1 MRKKFI
7 FSLFACLLVAS
18 LILTGGCKKE
28 EAKTIKIGVIG
39 PMQYIQGEHHW
50 FGATMARD
58 EINKAGG
65 ITITVT
71 DENGKTREET
81 YQIELIKAD
90 SNEVNSPT
98 DAATAMEKL
107 ITQDK
112 AQFVVGGFRTEA
124 VIPMMDVA
132 MDNKTIFLGCGAATQ
147 SLCQKAVGD
156 GYARYKYWFR
166 VTPFSSDKLVSNS
179 LTTLGIAGA
188 TMKAGLGIDKVK
200 VAILAEQATWADAMV
215 AAYQAYVPAKLGMEV
230 VGTWRPSATASDVTA
245 ELTAIQQSGAH
256 VILTIISGPVGIPFA
271 RQLGELQ
278 IPVASVGINVES
290 QKDGFWEATN
300 HFGAYETTLNTYA
313 KGVAQTSKTVAF
325 FDAFVKANGE
335 TPTYCAG
342 TYDAIYILK
351 EAIERANSLN
361 SDAVVVELE
370 KTDFLS
376 TSGRIVFMAKDST
389 QPHDV
394 TYGTDYVTGIAIQW
408 QNGEMKCVWPS
419 YPGSVAWQIPD
430 RVLKFYKK

>member
-1 MRKKFI
+1 MRKRFI

-18 LILTGGCKKE
+18 LIITGGCKKE

-39 PMQYIQGEHHW
+39 PMQYVQGEHHW

-58 EINKAGG
+58 EINAAGG
-65 ITITVT
+65 ITVA
-71 DENGKTREET
+71 GVK
-81 YQIELIKAD
+81 YQIELIKTD
-90 SNEVNSPT
+90 SNEILSPT
-98 DAATAMEKL
+98 DAAAAMERL
-107 ITQDK
+107 ITVDK
-112 AQFVVGGFRTEA
+112 AQFVVGGFRTEG

-132 MDNKTIFLGCGAATQ
+132 MDNKTIFLGAGSATKE
-147 SLCQKAVGD
+147 LCMKAVGD

-166 VTPFSSDKLVSNS
+166 VTPFASDKLVANC
-179 LTTLGIAGA
+179 LETLGLAG
-188 TMKAGLGIDKVK
+188 TIMKTGLGIQGKIK

-230 VGTWRPSATASDVTA
+230 VGTWRPSATATDVTA
-245 ELTAIQQSGAH
+245 ELTAIQNSGAH
-256 VILTIISGPVGIPFA
+256 IILTIISGPLGIPFA

-300 HFGAYETTLNTYA
+300 GFGQYETTLNTYA
-313 KGVAQTSKTVAF
+313 KGIAMTDKTVAF

-342 TYDAIYILK
+342 TYDCLYILK
-351 EAIERANSLN
+351 EAIERAGTVD

-370 KTDFLS
+370 KTDYKS
-376 TSGRIVFMAKDST
+376 TAGRVVFMGKDT
-389 QPHDV
+389 ATPHDV
-394 TYGTDYVTGIAIQW
+394 TYGPGYVTGIAIQW
-408 QNGEMKCVWPS
+408 QAGEMKCVWPYNWNNIT
-419 YPGSVAWQIPD
+419 YPGTVPWQIPD
-430 RVLKFYKK
+430 RVIKFYKK